1 VVANHEFAHMVDSK
15 NILDKKKSLVRYLC
29 CSWSPDG
36 LFVAAGSSSGNLS
49 LRDMEMNM
57 VLEADL

>member
-1 VVANHEFAHMVDSK
+1 MVDSK